1 MKFSTLITSL
11 LFLSP
16 ITYAQQPMDRLND
29 LMNSSTPQEITDED
43 EMRTYVKRVKESL
56 DFTDRYHEAGISY
69 KNKNGY
75 TKQQFND
82 FQCNK
87 LYMMDDL
94 IEFQN
99 RYSHLAYIPEINSI
113 NKNTLGLREEV
124 LKNVKKYDF
133 KCTNTLINIPLDTSN
148 LFD

>member
-1 MKFSTLITSL
+1 TLINTLSL
-11 LFLSP
+11 HDALPILSP

-82 FQCNK
+82 RSEEHTSELQ
-87 LYMMDDL
+87 
-94 IEFQN
+94 
-99 RYSHLAYIPEINSI
+99 S
-113 NKNTLGLREEV
+113 RE
-124 LKNVKKYDF
+124 
-133 KCTNTLINIPLDTSN
+133 N
-148 LFD
+148 L